1 MKVKLTAFL
10 LGILILNVSCLKDDY
25 VSPQEQ
31 LDRDIKAIDKYLQE
45 NSITATSHESGIRYQ
60 IHDAGAG
67 ERPEDSDKITI
78 NYEGRLLTN
87 EKVFDQADSIQFQL
101 NGLIAGWRIG
111 VPLIREGGSITLY
124 IPSGYAYG
132 PRAQSS
138 IPANSN
144 LIFDI
149 DLIKVGD

>member
-1 MKVKLTAFL
+1 MKIKLTAFL
-10 LGILILNVSCLKDDY
+10 FGILILNVSCLNDDY
-25 VSPQEQ
+25 ISPQEQ
-31 LDRDIKAIDKYLQE
+31 LDRDIKAIDEYLKE
-45 NSITATSHESGIRYQ
+45 NSINAASHESGIRYQ
-60 IHDAGAG
+60 IHNSGDG
-67 ERPEDSDKITI
+67 EKPEDSDKITI
-78 NYEGRLLTN
+78 NYEGRFLTN

-101 NGLIAGWRIG
+101 NTLIVGWRIG

-132 PRAQSS
+132 PGAQRS